1 MCLGFGSLFTIV
13 VVQWCLVYTRIFNN
27 YYHYVFAFP
36 FIVYSF
42 MIKNSNKAYIQL
54 SILVQ

>member
-1 MCLGFGSLFTIV
+1 MGGALAVLYG
-13 VVQWCLVYTRIFNN
+13 TRIFNN